1 MFLSNI
7 LDKTAVFLSNILD
20 KMMIFLLY
28 TLHTPCESLCC
39 ALGFGAEVSAFVPAQ
54 GDGGGGE
61 QLAEQS
67 VLSTHA
73 VADALHA
80 LVAAMLLAVAEGE
93 MDRCCC
99 GDMLRC

>member
-1 MFLSNI
+1 MSV
-7 LDKTAVFLSNILD
+7 KTGYYS
-20 KMMIFLLY
+20 
-28 TLHTPCESLCC
+28 LHTPREGFRC
-39 ALGFGAEVSAFVPAQ
+39 ALGFGAEVSAFVPTQ

-61 QLAEQS
+61 LLAEQS
-67 VLSTHA
+67 VLGTHA

-80 LVAAMLLAVAEGE
+80 LVAAIFFAVAEGE